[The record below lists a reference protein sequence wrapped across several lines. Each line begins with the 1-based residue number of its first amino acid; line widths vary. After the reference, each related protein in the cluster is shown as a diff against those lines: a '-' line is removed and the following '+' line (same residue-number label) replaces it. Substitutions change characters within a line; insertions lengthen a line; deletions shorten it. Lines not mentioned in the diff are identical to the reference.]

1 MLLFS
6 RTFFL
11 IIAFYLATYL
21 QTFSQN
27 TINPSFPRFKNF
39 ERETLKVENFKNWF
53 DSITNDENYSYKIQ
67 SETIDEIGLKHIKL
81 NQYYKNII
89 IENAIYI
96 LHTKN
101 DLIES
106 ISGYFY
112 TIKPISN
119 KRTIPIETAK
129 SKILNQEKKSISYHN
144 LLPIYI
150 ENNDGKLVL
159 CYEFLINDKLNS
171 LSEKVYVNTKNNKIE
186 RKINQKHFITTP
198 IEVET
203 NLSGKKI
210 IYTDYTNGVY
220 TLLDST
226 RGKGIETLSLQ
237 NQTTIADAKP
247 IIDSTN
253 TWFSLKSK
261 IDRSA
266 LDVHYGAISTY
277 DYFLKQHNRNSID
290 NKGYKLTNIVHYGQ
304 NFVNAYWDGTKMIF
318 GDGDNKIGPLVSLDI
333 IGHEITHGLTSNT
346 ANLLL
351 ENESGALNESFS
363 DIFGVII
370 DFYTR
375 PNQANW
381 TVAEEVSP
389 LIRSLENPS
398 INNDPDTYYGKN
410 WKPIGGTDFGG
421 IHSNNGVQNHWF
433 YLLVNGGVGIND
445 KNDTFNVEGI
455 GIEKASKIVFRN
467 LVYYLYPQSNYS
479 DARIGS
485 IKATEDL
492 FGGCSKEVESVTNAW
507 YAVGVGN
514 KYQSFI
520 KSNFNVS
527 YNNGC
532 DSLEVTFNNLSQNS
546 KSYLWNFGDGTFSEE
561 FEPRHQFKKIGKY
574 SIKLIAYGDSVCG
587 EKDSINKIDYINI
600 TESNFIEENI
610 TYTSCGLPTV
620 FKPSIQLDTLSTLNW
635 YDKNKKLIS
644 TGLTYTFKDKE
655 DSIVF
660 FDPNHYKLG
669 NSNSNLNTAF
679 YNFNVRHLVFDVLQP
694 LVIESVEVNAQ
705 SSGERIFEIRDPYG
719 KVMISKKIN
728 IPAGVSRVELN
739 FRIDPGYDYQFGIG
753 GNLIGLSRSNT
764 GVKYPY
770 EIKNLIS
777 IKRSNAQN
785 AGFDFYY
792 FFYNW
797 DVKKLKCENIIYKT
811 KLKEDKKI
819 LDTFQIENKNDILS
833 INIDTI
839 NYNIHWF
846 DCSNNQVISFK
857 NQSFFTPNKNG
868 AYSAIITD
876 LQCNTTDTLKC
887 IGFSTQ
893 SIKQNYNSNYEISPN
908 PFSDIIQISNNIENI
923 ENFKVEIKSVDGKII
938 LKKNLMNEVIDT
950 YELSS
955 GIYIISIINLKN
967 VVEFSTK
974 MVKL

>member
-1 MLLFS
+1 
-6 RTFFL
+6 
-11 IIAFYLATYL
+11 
-21 QTFSQN
+21 
-27 TINPSFPRFKNF
+27 
-39 ERETLKVENFKNWF
+39 
-53 DSITNDENYSYKIQ
+53 
-67 SETIDEIGLKHIKL
+67 
-81 NQYYKNII
+81 
-89 IENAIYI
+89 
-96 LHTKN
+96 
-101 DLIES
+101 
-106 ISGYFY
+106 
-112 TIKPISN
+112 
-119 KRTIPIETAK
+119 
-129 SKILNQEKKSISYHN
+129 
-144 LLPIYI
+144 
-150 ENNDGKLVL
+150 
-159 CYEFLINDKLNS
+159 
-171 LSEKVYVNTKNNKIE
+171 
-186 RKINQKHFITTP
+186 
-198 IEVET
+198 
-203 NLSGKKI
+203 
-210 IYTDYTNGVY
+210 
-220 TLLDST
+220 
-226 RGKGIETLSLQ
+226 
-237 NQTTIADAKP
+237 
-247 IIDSTN
+247 
-253 TWFSLKSK
+253 
-261 IDRSA
+261 
-266 LDVHYGAISTY
+266 
-277 DYFLKQHNRNSID
+277 
-290 NKGYKLTNIVHYGQ
+290 
-304 NFVNAYWDGTKMIF
+304 
-318 GDGDNKIGPLVSLDI
+318 
-333 IGHEITHGLTSNT
+333 
-346 ANLLL
+346 
-351 ENESGALNESFS
+351 
-363 DIFGVII
+363 
-370 DFYTR
+370 
-375 PNQANW
+375 
-381 TVAEEVSP
+381 
-389 LIRSLENPS
+389 
-398 INNDPDTYYGKN
+398 
-410 WKPIGGTDFGG
+410 
-421 IHSNNGVQNHWF
+421 
-433 YLLVNGGVGIND
+433 
-445 KNDTFNVEGI
+445 
-455 GIEKASKIVFRN
+455 
-467 LVYYLYPQSNYS
+467 
-479 DARIGS
+479 
-485 IKATEDL
+485 
-492 FGGCSKEVESVTNAW
+492 
-507 YAVGVGN
+507 
-514 KYQSFI
+514 
-520 KSNFNVS
+520 
-527 YNNGC
+527 
-532 DSLEVTFNNLSQNS
+532 
-546 KSYLWNFGDGTFSEE
+546 
-561 FEPRHQFKKIGKY
+561 
-574 SIKLIAYGDSVCG
+574 
-587 EKDSINKIDYINI
+587 
-600 TESNFIEENI
+600 
-610 TYTSCGLPTV
+610 
-620 FKPSIQLDTLSTLNW
+620 
-635 YDKNKKLIS
+635 
-644 TGLTYTFKDKE
+644 
-655 DSIVF
+655 
-660 FDPNHYKLG
+660 LG